1 MQSLSHQLH
10 RFLQILATTAFIL
23 FTLMTLKHFSTDPIF
38 WVVGATSLASSA
50 TILFF
55 TPDSESANNRQL
67 LLSYAIALG
76 ITLAL
81 REILPSIIELSS
93 WIQDFNHFNLMMV
106 MIFIAMFITLY
117 LFSTLHITH
126 PPATGIALAMA
137 VHEPSYLV
145 FGLLL
150 FLTLV
155 LAIIKTLFNNY
166 LEDIV
171 D

>member
-1 MQSLSHQLH
+1 MRSFSHQLH

-23 FTLMTLKHFSTDPIF
+23 FTLITLKHYSTDPIF
-38 WVVGATSLASSA
+38 WVIGATSLASSA

-67 LLSYAIALG
+67 LLSYAVALG

-81 REILPSIIELSS
+81 REAIPLIVKVSS
-93 WIQDFNHFNLMMV
+93 WMQHIDPFTLTMT
-106 MIFIAMFITLY
+106 MIFLAMFATLY
-117 LFSTLHITH
+117 CFSLLHITH

-137 VHEPSYLV
+137 VHDPSYLV

-150 FLTLV
+150 FLTLL
-155 LAIIKTLFNNY
+155 LAVMKTILANY

>member
-1 MQSLSHQLH
+1 MQSLSHHLH

-23 FTLMTLKHFSTDPIF
+23 FTLIILRHFSTDPLL

-81 REILPSIIELSS
+81 RECLPFVTEHSVLLQHTHPFTIT
-93 WIQDFNHFNLMMV
+93 MV

-117 LFSTLHITH
+117 LFSLLHITH

-137 VHEPSYLV
+137 LHDSSYLI

-150 FLTLV
+150 C
-155 LAIIKTLFNNY
+155 LALSLAVIKTVLSRC
-166 LEDIV
+166 LENIL
-171 D
+171 

>member
-1 MQSLSHQLH
+1 MKSLSHQLH
-10 RFLQILATTAFIL
+10 RFLQILATTGFIL
-23 FTLMTLKHFSTDPIF
+23 FTLITLKHLSNDRLF
-38 WVVGATSLASSA
+38 WVIGATSLASSA

-76 ITLAL
+76 VTLVL
-81 REILPSIIELSS
+81 RETLPFIIELSS
-93 WIQDFNHFNLMMV
+93 QIKHIETFTLTLAT
-106 MIFIAMFITLY
+106 IFIAMFITLY
-117 LFSTLHITH
+117 LFSLLHITH

-137 VHEPSYLV
+137 VHEPGYLV

-155 LAIIKTLFNNY
+155 LAIIKTLFENY